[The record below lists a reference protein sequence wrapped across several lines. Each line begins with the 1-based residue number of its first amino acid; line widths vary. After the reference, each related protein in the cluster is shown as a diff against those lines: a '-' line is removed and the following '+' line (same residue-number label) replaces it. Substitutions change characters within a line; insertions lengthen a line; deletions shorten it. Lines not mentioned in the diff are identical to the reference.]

1 MMLYPSIDR
10 LIEKEKS
17 VYSLI
22 MLASKRAREL
32 HDEKDPQM
40 EKYQSVKPIGQ
51 ALEEVEAGLLYV
63 KRD

>member
-10 LIEKEKS
+10 LIEKENS

-22 MLASKRAREL
+22 MLASKRAREMYV
-32 HDEKDPQM
+32 DKNPQL
-40 EKYQSVKPIGQ
+40 ESYKSVKPIGQ
-51 ALEEVEAGLLYV
+51 ALEEVQAGLLYV